1 MAEDE
6 KKAPAPAVDVDLGAD
21 DSAGEVDDNNAAAAD
36 DDDEPCIDVWYDK
49 CVVCSKTKKQLKGRK
64 PLLNTWCSLAC
75 AEHWLANGGE
85 EGVKLL
91 EKYAKEKREKWKDR
105 AFSRR
110 ETKLMERLELFKEL
124 LKKQSQWNQKVFLAA
139 AVVTLIMTALDFSFV
154 FPPIDFVIYWAI
166 CGISAVVVWPSPDEV
181 VPGEGPFGK
190 LGSAKDDED
199 ELDSE
204 LIAGKWV
211 KKKGAVKK
219 RKGGKVAK
227 GKTPASPKKEK

>member
-110 ETKLMERLELFKEL
+110 A
-124 LKKQSQWNQKVFLAA
+124 WAA
-139 AVVTLIMTALDFSFV
+139 
-154 FPPIDFVIYWAI
+154 
-166 CGISAVVVWPSPDEV
+166 
-181 VPGEGPFGK
+181 
-190 LGSAKDDED
+190 
-199 ELDSE
+199 
-204 LIAGKWV
+204 
-211 KKKGAVKK
+211 
-219 RKGGKVAK
+219 R
-227 GKTPASPKKEK
+227 